1 MEPGSG
7 GGVFTGQFVFF
18 KPAVTA
24 FTSARLSF
32 LVRPFTEGTVT
43 GGSLAES
50 LTILDAVLEAV
61 VVVAGVD
68 EAEPTPCGTTAA
80 IGAPAGGISS
90 TPGEGRASL
99 LAAQAKE
106 AMRANEASTVI
117 DDDLL
122 KTYCISSVESRW
134 LRVGI
139 GILVIHFLGPEWLE
153 SVLHHA

>member
-1 MEPGSG
+1 M
-7 GGVFTGQFVFF
+7 
-18 KPAVTA
+18 
-24 FTSARLSF
+24 
-32 LVRPFTEGTVT
+32 RPLTEGTVI

-50 LTILDAVLEAV
+50 LPTLDAVLEAV

-99 LAAQAKE
+99 LAAQARE
-106 AMRANEASTVI
+106 AMRANEASTEI

-122 KTYCISSVESRW
+122 KTYCISSIEES
-134 LRVGI
+134 VGFLE
-139 GILVIHFLGPEWLE
+139 GNSVDSVIHIPGPSHPGFFPEFQT
-153 SVLHHA
+153 S